1 MSWTSLRP
9 AHRIDALVKKPA
21 RRRPNA
27 TPAGSRRVSA
37 VANSGTYVGF
47 RGKNGR
53 VNCRG
58 RLPKVTHSRPERL
71 QHRCW
76 SRVCRAEIQDVAASP
91 RTAQTDLNARDR
103 IALES
108 RHSRTG
114 GIGNDRQRG
123 FVGFLSASS
132 KPWWGPRRQGPFRS
146 FRRSTRT
153 VCAEIDA
160 RSHNEKSIGRCST
173 SALTRRSIMS
183 AIKKASK
190 VRHQQTLLGIGRLLN
205 LQPDEPDPLLHH
217 KLNCPEIPDDG
228 HPQLP
233 SCRYGRHML

>member
-91 RTAQTDLNARDR
+91 ENGTNGSKRARPHCFGEPTFSDR
-103 IALES
+103 
-108 RHSRTG
+108 RY
-114 GIGNDRQRG
+114 RQRSTTRVRRLSVS
-123 FVGFLSASS
+123 FEQAVVGPPVAKGLFGHSGAAHEPSVL
-132 KPWWGPRRQGPFRS
+132 RS
-146 FRRSTRT
+146 MQDPTTKSQSD
-153 VCAEIDA
+153 DA
-160 RSHNEKSIGRCST
+160 RPAPSHG
-173 SALTRRSIMS
+173 A
-183 AIKKASK
+183 
-190 VRHQQTLLGIGRLLN
+190 Q
-205 LQPDEPDPLLHH
+205 
-217 KLNCPEIPDDG
+217 
-228 HPQLP
+228 
-233 SCRYGRHML
+233 